1 MWARCRVMCVAKLLL
16 VLAAIAA
23 AGPAFAE
30 EPAAAPSVVILRGS
44 SAPPTPWYEPP
55 PEPPEPEVT
64 IPEDDGA
71 YWTGIQRGRNS
82 ARSSRGT
89 AAAPTGHGIRK

>member
-1 MWARCRVMCVAKLLL
+1 MWARCRVMYVATLLL

-23 AGPAFAE
+23 TGRAFAE

-55 PEPPEPEVT
+55 PEPQVT
-64 IPEDDGA
+64 MPEDDGA
-71 YWTGIQRGRNS
+71 YWTEFQRGQNS

>member
-1 MWARCRVMCVAKLLL
+1 MWARCGVMYVAKLLI

-30 EPAAAPSVVILRGS
+30 EPAAAPPVVILRGS

-55 PEPPEPEVT
+55 PEPEVT
-64 IPEDDGA
+64 IPEDDGT
-71 YWTGIQRGRNS
+71 YWMEFQRGRNS
-82 ARSSRGT
+82 ARSSKGT
-89 AAAPTGHGIRK
+89 AAAPTGHSIRK

>member
-1 MWARCRVMCVAKLLL
+1 MWARCRVMCVAKLFV
-16 VLAAIAA
+16 VLAASAA

-30 EPAAAPSVVILRGS
+30 EPAAAPPVVILRGS

-55 PEPPEPEVT
+55 PEPEVT
-64 IPEDDGA
+64 IPEDDGT
-71 YWTGIQRGRNS
+71 YWTGIQRDRKS

-89 AAAPTGHGIRK
+89 AAAPTGHSIRK

>member
-1 MWARCRVMCVAKLLL
+1 MWARRRVMCVAKLPL
-16 VLAAIAA
+16 VLAAIVAA
-23 AGPAFAE
+23 VPAFAE

-55 PEPPEPEVT
+55 PEPQVT
-64 IPEDDGA
+64 MPEDDGA
-71 YWTGIQRGRNS
+71 YWTEFQRGRNS
-82 ARSSRGT
+82 ARSSRDT

>member
-1 MWARCRVMCVAKLLL
+1 MWVRCRVMRVAKLLL
-16 VLAAIAA
+16 VLATIAA
-23 AGPAFAE
+23 AGRAFGE
-30 EPAAAPSVVILRGS
+30 EPAVGPPVVILRGS

-55 PEPPEPEVT
+55 PEPEVT

-71 YWTGIQRGRNS
+71 YWMGIQRDRNS

-89 AAAPTGHGIRK
+89 AAAPIGHGIRK

>member
-1 MWARCRVMCVAKLLL
+1 MWARCRVIRVARLLV

-23 AGPAFAE
+23 TGPAFAE

-55 PEPPEPEVT
+55 PEPEVT

-71 YWTGIQRGRNS
+71 YWMGIQRDRNS

-89 AAAPTGHGIRK
+89 AAAPSGHGIRK

>member
-1 MWARCRVMCVAKLLL
+1 LAIIWARCRVMRVAKLLL

-30 EPAAAPSVVILRGS
+30 EPAAAPPVVILRGS

-55 PEPPEPEVT
+55 PEPEVT
-64 IPEDDGA
+64 VPEDDGA
-71 YWTGIQRGRNS
+71 YWMGIQRDRNS

-89 AAAPTGHGIRK
+89 AAAPSGHGIRK